1 MKQHP
6 PIVRNL
12 HGACVPY
19 SVANAV
25 HFIVDPQTGE
35 NLAKRMLSFYPPFS
49 EGYLV
54 AEVDGMLKIAD
65 PDGELLANILYF
77 QRTVN
82 SDFTNIKFLTKAQF
96 YEMAR
101 LWDLSE
107 VIKSQYKEK
116 EYFTTFI
123 FYVLKNGVPHA
134 VSGYISLD
142 NFTLI
147 LMDSAGAGS
156 VELFEL
162 EQFFKAFKVYGV
174 VQVGV
179 ELEKLNP
186 QTNGIQVSR
195 IPYIIERETIELWK

>member
-6 PIVRNL
+6 PFVANL
-12 HGACVPY
+12 HGACVPFA
-19 SVANAV
+19 VANAV
-25 HFIVDPQTGE
+25 HFITDPQTGE
-35 NLAKRMLSFYPPFS
+35 NLAERMLSFYPPFS

-54 AEVDGMLKIAD
+54 GEVDGMLKIAD

-82 SDFTNIKFLTKAQF
+82 SDFRNIKFVSKVEF
-96 YEMAR
+96 YEMAK

-107 VIKSQYKEK
+107 VIKSQFKEK

-123 FYVLKNGVPHA
+123 FFVVQDGVPHA

-142 NFTLI
+142 NFNLI

-156 VELFEL
+156 VDVFEL
-162 EQFFKAFKVYGV
+162 EQFFEVFNVYGV

-179 ELEKLNP
+179 ELEDERNSR
-186 QTNGIQVSR
+186 VSR
-195 IPYIIERETIELWK
+195 IPYIIERQTIELWK